1 MDETNLRVNPQQQW
15 VHVSSTDQLTLLV
28 HDKRRSTAAIENIG
42 ILSGYKGVAVHDGFT
57 AYDQYRQCQH
67 SLCNAHILRELNYVI
82 ETSKPGWATEMK
94 QLLLDMKAAVSKARE
109 TGKKRLAVKQRQEF
123 LGCVYISQRNQTS
136 ALTKLKNPK

>member
-1 MDETNLRVNPQQQW
+1 M
-15 VHVSSTDQLTLLV
+15 
-28 HDKRRSTAAIENIG
+28 
-42 ILSGYKGVAVHDGFT
+42 HDGFT